1 MTDLNGWRAEVRKQR
16 VCGLVM
22 IVVSGA
28 AWAGASQPSTSVPRD
43 PAAVGYLDLSNR
55 HPDGL
60 EGPDDFARS
69 FTADAALER
78 LDQVR
83 GFLNSFRQ
91 LSNQV
96 RGQLAQSELQK
107 AGNTAP
113 VMQTIGFHNIPLVI
127 EGTLR
132 KQEYQL
138 AQARYELAQLKH
150 AQGTFTDADL
160 VSTRSAYV
168 DATRE
173 FQAFWDTK
181 RPID

>member
-1 MTDLNGWRAEVRKQR
+1 MLKQLLG
-16 VCGLVM
+16 GLV
-22 IVVSGA
+22 VVAVSGGAWSGA
-28 AWAGASQPSTSVPRD
+28 AQPSTSVPRD
-43 PAAVGYLDLSNR
+43 PAAPGYLEFSKR

-60 EGPDDFARS
+60 EGPDEFD
-69 FTADAALER
+69 
-78 LDQVR
+78 R

-91 LSNQV
+91 LTNQV
-96 RGQLAQSELQK
+96 RGQLAQSELQQ

-150 AQGTFTDADL
+150 TRGAVDDEDL
-160 VSTRSAYV
+160 ASARSAFV
-168 DATRE
+168 EAARR
-173 FQAFWDTK
+173 FQAFWDTR

>member
-1 MTDLNGWRAEVRKQR
+1 MLKQLL
-16 VCGLVM
+16 CGLV
-22 IVVSGA
+22 VVAVSGGAWSGA
-28 AWAGASQPSTSVPRD
+28 AQPSTSVPRD
-43 PAAVGYLDLSNR
+43 PAAPGYLEFSKR

-60 EGPDDFARS
+60 EGPDEFDRG

-78 LDQVR
+78 LEQVR

-91 LSNQV
+91 LTNQV
-96 RGQLAQSELQK
+96 RGQLAQSELQQ

-150 AQGTFTDADL
+150 TRGAVNDEDL
-160 VSTRSAYV
+160 ASARSAFV
-168 DATRE
+168 EAARR
-173 FQAFWDTK
+173 FQAFWDTR